1 MRCVT
6 ITMLA
11 LQEGKLKKAAKMF
24 NDAVGAFMPATKL
37 GLGASASEWPAVLQ
51 DITTGIQAM
60 FHEVN
65 PRYIRTILSAYAY
78 QCSTVV
84 MQDRSCIVCST
95 CHLCTSNTAD
105 SCKLYGY

>member
-1 MRCVT
+1 VILIFLLHCVT
-6 ITMLA
+6 ITALV

-37 GLGASASEWPAVLQ
+37 ALGVSASEWPAVLQ

-65 PRYIRTILSAYAY
+65 PRYVYLMKRT
-78 QCSTVV
+78 
-84 MQDRSCIVCST
+84 
-95 CHLCTSNTAD
+95 
-105 SCKLYGY
+105 CK

>member
-1 MRCVT
+1 MHFAIT
-6 ITMLA
+6 TMLA

-37 GLGASASEWPAVLQ
+37 GLGVSASEWPAVLQ

-65 PRYIRTILSAYAY
+65 PRYVYLMKRTCESRCTVLM
-78 QCSTVV
+78 QCRLYT
-84 MQDRSCIVCST
+84 SC
-95 CHLCTSNTAD
+95 CT
-105 SCKLYGY
+105 